1 MNGVINYIPPAYPI
15 YSFPPEL
22 AKAIYEVMEKVKLT
36 ARSIGFL
43 ESEVDAWIA
52 ARAEMRNAA

>member
-1 MNGVINYIPPAYPI
+1 MNGVINYISPSYPI
-15 YSFPPEL
+15 YSFPPEV
-22 AKAIYEVMEKVKLT
+22 AKAINEVMERGKLT

-52 ARAEMRNAA
+52 ARAELPNAA